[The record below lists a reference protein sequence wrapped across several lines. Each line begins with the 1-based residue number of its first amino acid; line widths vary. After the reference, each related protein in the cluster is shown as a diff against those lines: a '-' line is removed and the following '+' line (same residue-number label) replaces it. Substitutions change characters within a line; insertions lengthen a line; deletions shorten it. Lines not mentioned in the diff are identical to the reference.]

1 MFLWTHLTIN
11 KTKTQ
16 CFFQKNFKK
25 TNCNSGKVSFFQV
38 FLVKKVSFLQD
49 ETKVI
54 ANFARFLL
62 YSCNIFLFPLTI
74 KNESDSF
81 FKVKSGAFPAIFKK
95 IKRKITAPVAIESLI
110 FCKVQMQFGNSG
122 GFCVFLHEFF
132 VFS

>member
-81 FKVKSGAFPAIFKK
+81 FKVKSGAFPAIFLKNK
-95 IKRKITAPVAIESLI
+95 TQNNRSGCDRKPDFLQGADAIWKFRRILRI
-110 FCKVQMQFGNSG
+110 FA
-122 GFCVFLHEFF
+122 
-132 VFS
+132 